1 MKKVMCV
8 VCLMLVVGVLVCG
21 GASKV
26 KQKLTEQEQETKL
39 EAFKNQTGTVI
50 ITGRSDIG
58 TVYATGSVKVVCIE
72 IKDVKSEQRQMG
84 IFIEVKKSEG
94 YESEDQAFVDYD
106 EIESLLG
113 GIDYVS
119 KVEARATKLSR
130 FEAGYKTSGE
140 LRIVT
145 FGPASGN
152 IEVAVSAGSFG
163 STSAFM
169 SKAKLSELRTIIAK
183 AKQKLDEIK

>member
-1 MKKVMCV
+1 MRKS
-8 VCLMLVVGVLVCG
+8 LWLILVVGVLVCG
-21 GASKV
+21 GASKQ
-26 KQKLTEQEQETKL
+26 KQKLTKQEQETKL

-58 TVYATGSVKVVCIE
+58 TVSARGSVEVVCIE

-84 IFIEVKKSEG
+84 IVIEVKKSG
-94 YESEDQAFVDYD
+94 RYESEDRAFVDYD

-119 KVEARATKLSR
+119 KVTASSTKLSR

-140 LRIVT
+140 LSIVT
-145 FGPASGN
+145 FGAVSGN

-169 SKAKLSELRTIIAK
+169 TKAKLSELRSIIAK
-183 AKQKLDEIK
+183 AKEKLDEIK